1 MDPIIVVLIILGVIL
16 LIALIISLSSVKI
29 VRQSESV
36 IIERLG
42 RYYKTWETGI
52 HWLVPFIDRV
62 ASKVSLKEQV
72 IDYDPQP
79 VITKDNVTM
88 QIDTVVYYQITDAR
102 LYTYGVSNPTNALAN
117 LTATTLRNI
126 IGAIDL
132 DEALTSR
139 ELINSKLRIILDE
152 ATDPWGMKVVRV
164 ELKNIMPPKDIRDAM
179 EKQMRAEREKRES
192 ILNAEGEKQSKILI
206 AEGNKTAMVLDAEG
220 KKQAAILKAE
230 GEAEAIIKVQQ
241 ATAEGIRLIRE
252 AKADSNVL
260 AIKGFEAMV
269 EVSKGQATKLIIPSD
284 LTSINTIVS
293 SAKEAWEAKTPESP
307 VTPVTTKETKTK

>member
-1 MDPIIVVLIILGVIL
+1 MDPIIVVLIIFGIIL

-52 HWLVPFIDRV
+52 HWLVPFFDRV
-62 ASKVSLKEQV
+62 SSKVSLKEQV
-72 IDYDPQP
+72 IDYEPQP

-88 QIDTVVYYQITDAR
+88 QIDTVVYFQITDPKSF
-102 LYTYGVSNPTNALAN
+102 TYGVNNPNNALAN

-179 EKQMRAEREKRES
+179 EKQMRAEREKREV

-220 KKQAAILKAE
+220 KKLSAILKAE
-230 GEAEAIIKVQQ
+230 GEAAAILKVQE

-252 AKADSNVL
+252 SKADSSVL

-293 SAKEAWEAKTPESP
+293 TAKEAWEAKTPEVP
-307 VTPVTTKETKTK
+307 KETKTK